1 MIKKML
7 GLYIEPAKENVHHRY
22 RSWVHCYDYYR
33 ENHADFHEEAVQDVA
48 ALHLGFYLASLD
60 MMGERSEL
68 LQVDYRI
75 HLNFIKKVAANPKYH
90 FYYTEEGRKMVKRDG
105 VADLLDLME
114 VTRKCYEPHIKASDT
129 LVTKILSGVFGCIPA
144 YDHHLINGLNLNDLD
159 SSLTVDS
166 LKVLVQFFKEYEEEF
181 TPFIPHNLPEMRFLD
196 IYFWQCGKWEEEAV
210 ARQVQDRSL
219 KEESVFSTVH

>member
-7 GLYIEPAKENVHHRY
+7 GSYIEPAKENVHHRY
-22 RSWVHCYDYYR
+22 RSWVHCYNYFK
-33 ENHADFHEEAVQDVA
+33 ENHAELHTEAVQDVA

-60 MMGERSEL
+60 MMGERSKL

-75 HLNFIKKVAANPKYH
+75 HLNFIKKVVADPEYH
-90 FYYTEEGRKMVKRDG
+90 FYYTEEGRKMVKPDG

-114 VTRKCYEPHIKASDT
+114 VTRECYEPHIKASDT

-144 YDHHLINGLNLNDLD
+144 YDRYLIRGLTLNDLS

-166 LKVLVQFFKEYEEEF
+166 LNVLVEFFKEYEEEF
-181 TPFIPHNLPEMRFLD
+181 TPFIQHSLPEMRFLD

-210 ARQVQDRSL
+210 ARQMQEQSLIEKSLSPVQ
-219 KEESVFSTVH
+219 